1 MCAKPLPSSSSKAC
15 IQGKVIGSAS
25 PRSYLIDS
33 GISLILRN
41 HIQVQLAPPQ
51 HTDDSPSHNWAAP
64 TLPDKLLPNSL
75 TAMPLPSQVSQRTS
89 AISSCTQSL
98 VPVPTRPSA
107 SSLSNPP
114 LTPVTPSPPTADN
127 NYPTLSLTSSS
138 LVTLP
143 PTASQPPLVT
153 SSPSL
158 PKPQTVTPSGQA
170 IHCPARYSD

>member
-1 MCAKPLPSSSSKAC
+1 MVTDHIQRKLTQKSADHKYASAPLLDLPAGSYVYAKPLPSSSSKAC

-25 PRSYLIDS
+25 PHSYMYLTDS

-75 TAMPLPSQVSQRTS
+75 TSMPLPSQVSQRTS

-98 VPVPTRPSA
+98 VPVPIRPSA
-107 SSLSNPP
+107 SSLSTPS

-127 NYPTLSLTSSS
+127 NYPTW
-138 LVTLP
+138 
-143 PTASQPPLVT
+143 Q
-153 SSPSL
+153 
-158 PKPQTVTPSGQA
+158 
-170 IHCPARYSD
+170 SDKAG